1 MKKEAK
7 KTLYSMY
14 KENKSNVFY
23 NNETGLTPKGKVL
36 LGAGVFVALA
46 LFAVLAGEDIGK
58 ALGELVYNISH

>member
-23 NNETGLTPKGKVL
+23 NNETGFTPKGKVL